1 MCINI
6 GNNELS
12 TVKGLMT
19 MTLNSII
26 ADVFDIDLEDI
37 KLDSSLYND
46 LGMTCEQQNELTE
59 IIADYFDGLK
69 IDFDKVQQL
78 EEIYNIVIE
87 TEFEDIPEEAFNL

>member
-1 MCINI
+1 MCIKV
-6 GNNELS
+6 GNNELGA
-12 TVKGLMT
+12 VKGLMT

-37 KLDSSLYND
+37 KLNSALYDD
-46 LGMTCEQQNELTE
+46 LGMTDKQQEELTE
-59 IIADYFDGLK
+59 VIAEYFDGLK

-78 EEIYNIVIE
+78 EEVYNIVIE